1 MDERNRQNENETEL
15 EQFRGVL
22 KEVEKRIQKN
32 LKLLEDLREVKKILE
47 MILGELR
54 GRKLERESA
63 AWNAAADE
71 NGADGGP
78 ESGGETGEKTGE
90 EREDDPLYAAAVEL
104 VRKEK
109 RASVTLFQ
117 RRFSI
122 GYGRAVKLFEKM
134 DAEGIF
140 DSIPLTKDERTPRG
154 RILKP
159 DGEE

>member
-47 MILGELR
+47 RILGELR

-71 NGADGGP
+71 NGADGKP
-78 ESGGETGEKTGE
+78 E
-90 EREDDPLYAAAVEL
+90 A
-104 VRKEK
+104 
-109 RASVTLFQ
+109 
-117 RRFSI
+117 
-122 GYGRAVKLFEKM
+122 
-134 DAEGIF
+134 DAEE
-140 DSIPLTKDERTPRG
+140 PKVRTN
-154 RILKP
+154 
-159 DGEE
+159 